1 MKFID
6 APIFIKWLAASK
18 KMLSIESAISG
29 YILYKIETAE
39 PAITTTLVKD
49 EVLIW
54 LSRYKASALS
64 KFVKALR
71 LYYKLNMVQP
81 TISDQELACKL
92 FGKYKLGIS
101 DLINLSVM
109 KRLKIREI
117 YSTDTRFKDA
127 GIKVIFHELQKEKEF
142 KIFIDLLVEKGFSP
156 SF

>member
-1 MKFID
+1 END
-6 APIFIKWLAASK
+6 D
-18 KMLSIESAISG
+18 
-29 YILYKIETAE
+29 T
-39 PAITTTLVKD
+39 
-49 EVLIW
+49 VLIIFTND
-54 LSRYKASALS
+54 LYLYLFSRYKASALS
-64 KFVKALR
+64 KFIKALR